1 MPRPPEDDRI
11 KAKLTDPNIG
21 TKARARLEDDL
32 ADFTRKKLQY
42 AHTKRSK
49 AAVQQYRDEIGEPPK
64 PYDESQPVQR
74 DDCVVITKGAFK
86 NKVGIVTK
94 INDSIA
100 WVRMQGVDGEM
111 SFTKATIAK
120 HQYS

>member
-1 MPRPPEDDRI
+1 MPRPPEDQRI
-11 KAKLTDPNIG
+11 KSKLSDPNIG
-21 TKARARLEDDL
+21 AKTRVRLEDDL
-32 ADFTRKKLQY
+32 AEFTRKKLQY

-64 PYDESQPVQR
+64 PYDESKPVKK

-100 WVRMQGVDGEM
+100 WVRMQGIDGVM
-111 SFTKATIAK
+111 SFTKASIAK